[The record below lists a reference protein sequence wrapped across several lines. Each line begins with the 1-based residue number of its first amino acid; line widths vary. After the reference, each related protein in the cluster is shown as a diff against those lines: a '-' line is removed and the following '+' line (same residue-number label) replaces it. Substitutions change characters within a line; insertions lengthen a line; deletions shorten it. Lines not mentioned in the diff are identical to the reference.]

1 LSLEKFVR
9 EARSGDSKEIDE
21 IREVL
26 KVLEQFS
33 KGRPRIRA
41 VYVTRNP

>member
-1 LSLEKFVR
+1 MSLEKFVR
-9 EARSGDSKEIDE
+9 KARSKDGKEIDE
-21 IREVL
+21 VREVL
-26 KVLEQFS
+26 KILEQFS